1 MIRNPGGKKMWCIP
15 TITPEYERKMNDV
28 LEVYER
34 PYDPKRPVV
43 CIDEKSKQ
51 LLKETRLPIATK
63 RRKVSKTDY
72 EYERNGTCN
81 LFVAVE
87 PKGNKR
93 RVRITRHRGGK
104 DWASFIKYLLR
115 HVYKRIKTLVLVED
129 NLSTHNEHMLIEH
142 LGKKEGRQIAR
153 KIEWHYTPKHASW
166 LDQAEIEI
174 HSLEQQCLNR
184 RIPDFHTMQSEVA
197 ACVKKRNQDQ
207 CGITWQ
213 FTREKAKKK
222 FHLG

>member
-1 MIRNPGGKKMWCIP
+1 MWCIP
-15 TITPEYERKMNDV
+15 KVTPEFLQKMNDV

-34 PYDPKRPVV
+34 EYDPTKPVV
-43 CIDEKSKQ
+43 CMDEKGKQ
-51 LLKETRLPIATK
+51 LLKETRTPLA
-63 RRKVSKTDY
+63 RRPARPLRCDY

-87 PKGNKR
+87 PKGKKRVVRVTKR
-93 RVRITRHRGGK
+93 RTKK
-104 DWASFIKYLLR
+104 DYASFMKYLIDD
-115 HVYKRIKTLVLVED
+115 VYKNVEKLILVED
-129 NLSTHNEHMLIEH
+129 NLNTHR
-142 LGKKEGRQIAR
+142 KETLTEIFGEEEGIRIAS

-197 ACVKKRNQDQ
+197 ACVRKRNLDKI
-207 CGITWQ
+207 GINWQ
-213 FTREKAKKK
+213 FTREKAKEK
-222 FHLG
+222 FKQAL

>member
-1 MIRNPGGKKMWCIP
+1 MD
-15 TITPEYERKMNDV
+15 DV

-34 PYDPKRPVV
+34 PYDPQFPVV

-51 LLKETRLPIATK
+51 LLKDTRTPIAPTP
-63 RRKVSKTDY
+63 RNPIRADY

-87 PKGNKR
+87 PKGKR
-93 RVRITRHRGGK
+93 RTVRVTKRRAGK
-104 DWASFIKYLLR
+104 DYASFVKFLVDHI
-115 HVYKRIKTLVLVED
+115 YKRVTKIVLVED
-129 NLSTHNEHMLIEH
+129 NLNTHNEETLTTH
-142 LGKKEGRQIAR
+142 LGEKEGKRIAA

-197 ACVKKRNQDQ
+197 ACVRKRNQDK
-207 CGITWQ
+207 CGINWQ
-213 FTREKAKKK
+213 FTREKAREK
-222 FHLG
+222 FTKAL

>member
-1 MIRNPGGKKMWCIP
+1 MWCIP
-15 TITPEYERKMNDV
+15 TITAEFKKRMLDV

-34 PYDPKRPVV
+34 PYDPQKPVV

-51 LLKETRLPIATK
+51 LLKETRTPSA
-63 RRKVSKTDY
+63 RKPARPLRSDY

-87 PKGNKR
+87 PKAGKR
-93 RVRITRHRGGK
+93 IVRVTRHRAKK
-104 DWASFIKYLLR
+104 DYASFIKHLVIHIYG
-115 HVYKRIKTLVLVED
+115 KAKKIVLVED
-129 NLSTHNEHMLIEH
+129 NLNTHNKEVLIEV
-142 LGKKEGRQIAR
+142 LGEKEGGKIAR

-184 RIPDFHTMQSEVA
+184 RIPDFHTMQSELA
-197 ACVKKRNQDQ
+197 ACARKRNHDQ
-207 CGITWQ
+207 CRINWQ
-213 FTREKAKKK
+213 FTRKKAKEK
-222 FHLG
+222 FKLN